1 MDDDVPYSPDLAF
14 IHDRGY
20 GFHGA
25 ATAPGVLALL
35 EAVRERG
42 GLVHEIG
49 AGTGAL
55 TAHLVAAGHR
65 VLASD
70 ASPAMLALLRE
81 NVPGAEVRQL
91 RLPTDALPPSD
102 AVVGVGHAL
111 NYLPD
116 ADSVRRGI
124 LAVGRALQPG
134 GVLALDLCDVAYAD
148 GREAPFTLVGDDWTV
163 ITRFSRPSPERFVRD
178 VTTFVRED
186 DGRWRRGDE
195 RQVSTL
201 VDTSLVPGWLAE
213 VGVRA
218 EVRPAFGDETLPSG
232 LVAVVGARN

>member
-1 MDDDVPYSPDLAF
+1 VDDVPYSPDLAYV
-14 IHDRGY
+14 HQRGY
-20 GFHGA
+20 GFHGE

-35 EAVRERG
+35 EPVRRRG
-42 GLVHEIG
+42 GLVHEFG

-55 TAHLVAAGHR
+55 TTHLVAAGHR
-65 VLASD
+65 VVASD

-81 NVPGAEVRQL
+81 NVTGAEVREL
-91 RLPTDALPPSD
+91 RLPADALPPAD

-116 ADSVRRGI
+116 ADSVRRGV
-124 LAVGRALQPG
+124 LALGAGLRPG
-134 GVLALDLCDVAYAD
+134 GVLAFDLCDVTYAA
-148 GREAPFTLVGDDWTV
+148 GRDAPFTLVGDDWTV
-163 ITRFSRPSPERFVRD
+163 ITRFSRPSPERLVRD

-218 EVRPAFGDETLPSG
+218 EVRPAFGDETLPPG
-232 LVAVVGARN
+232 LVAVVGARS